1 MTTAEYIKEYK
12 KLKNNVYNKNIKI
25 AYLPSSTLRGVKETL
40 GVMCDSIGV
49 KSEIYVSEYNQ
60 YTQQILDSSSE
71 LYKIKPDMVIIA
83 IDLETVLGDDYFR
96 SFTMEDFQRQKLK
109 DKILKEVKN
118 FVNIIRTSLNCSII
132 LHNFEV
138 PYYSPMGIL
147 ESKQEFGFLE
157 MVEEIN
163 HNLRKEFKAVDRV
176 YVFDYDKFLSKLGK
190 NSERDYKMYY
200 LGDMKLDMK
209 YVPDLCI
216 EYMNYI
222 KPTLSIIKKCLV
234 LDLDDTL
241 WGGVVGEDGIE
252 GIKLG
257 PTGQGKPFYEFQK
270 FIKLLFEKGVIL
282 AVNSKNNYEDA
293 IEVIRNHPYMLLGEE
308 NFADLE
314 INWNDKASNIRTI
327 AKKLNIGTDSIVFL
341 DDDKLNCEIVKESLK
356 EVKVVNMPKDP
367 ALYLKTIIDI
377 SSEFNVL
384 YLTDEDR
391 KKGLMYAE
399 NRKRQ
404 ELKEEIQSI
413 DEYLKALNMCVEIK
427 VDDEFNIARIA
438 QLTQKTNQFNMTTKR
453 YFEEDIK
460 KFMLEDNYSV
470 LAIAVK
476 DKFGDNGIAGV
487 CIIKKENDVWYID
500 TLLLSCRV
508 MGRKIEY
515 AIMNYIEKSAYKKSV
530 KTIKAVYIPT
540 KKNIPVKSLY
550 EDMGFKCVKEE
561 EKIKFYEK
569 STENAVKKPE
579 FIDIV

>member
-71 LYKIKPDMVIIA
+71 LYKIKPDIVIIA
-83 IDLETVLGDDYFR
+83 VDLETVLGDDYFR

-293 IEVIRNHPYMLLGEE
+293 IEVIRNHPYMILGEE

-569 STENAVKKPE
+569 STQNAVKKPE

>member
-222 KPTLSIIKKCLV
+222 KPTLSITKKCLV

-413 DEYLKALNMCVEIK
+413 DEYLKALNICVEIK

>member
-96 SFTMEDFQRQKLK
+96 SFTMEGFQRQKLK

-367 ALYLKTIIDI
+367 SLYLKTIIDI

-460 KFMLEDNYSV
+460 KFMLEDKYSV

-487 CIIKKENDVWYID
+487 CIIKKEHDVWYID

>member
-12 KLKNNVYNKNIKI
+12 KLKNNVCNKNIKI

-83 IDLETVLGDDYFR
+83 VDLETVLGDDYFR

-118 FVNIIRTSLNCSII
+118 FVNIIRTSLNCTII

-367 ALYLKTIIDI
+367 SLYLKTIIDI

-487 CIIKKENDVWYID
+487 CIIKKENDAWYID

-569 STENAVKKPE
+569 STQNAVKKPE